1 MISWVD
7 VVARARG
14 LSSRL
19 LDRDRIAAL
28 AHLPDLRHLAAAL
41 ADRYGPM
48 PDEAIGNPT
57 AMEQVVRLAIARELD
72 ILCRWC
78 GARVRLIA
86 PLLEDED
93 RRTLRSLMRRIA
105 AGASPQSRIAGLLAT
120 PTLPRPLLA
129 LLARQSRLDAVA
141 SALTAWG
148 SAYGSA
154 MLPLCTGPHPDL
166 FEIQLAIDRTFAA
179 RAIRD
184 ARQAGEPVLSYVTSR
199 IDAANVMSARALA
212 ARSVEHDAQSLFIE
226 GGQLVAREAFVRLAQ
241 TVDPQRARDQL
252 RALLG
257 GTTLAELAE
266 APVDESSVLDDRL
279 LHTFVTAIE
288 HGMRL
293 DPLGLWPVVWY
304 LLRLRAEGRDI
315 SRVIWGV
322 ALGAPPR
329 RIERAL
335 GRVA

>member
-1 MISWVD
+1 MTYWAD

-19 LDRDRIAAL
+19 LDRDHIAAL
-28 AHLPDLRHLAAAL
+28 ARVPDLRHLAAAL

-48 PDEAIGNPT
+48 PDEASGNPT
-57 AMEQVVRLAIARELD
+57 AMEQVVRLAIAGELD
-72 ILCRWC
+72 VLCRWC
-78 GARVRLIA
+78 GPRLRSIA

-93 RRTLRSLMRRIA
+93 RRTLRSLVRRIA
-105 AGASPQSRIAGLLAT
+105 AGATPQSRVAGLLAT

-141 SALTAWG
+141 SALTTWG
-148 SAYGSA
+148 SPYGSA

-179 RAIRD
+179 RAIGD
-184 ARQAGEPVLSYVTSR
+184 ARQAGEPVFSYVTTR
-199 IDAANVMSARALA
+199 IDAANVISARALA
-212 ARSVEHDAQSLFIE
+212 ARSVEHDAESLFIE
-226 GGQLVAREAFVRLAQ
+226 GGKLVSREAFVRLAE
-241 TVDPQRARDQL
+241 TLDPQRARDQL

-266 APVDESSVLDDRL
+266 ESVDEGTALDDRI
-279 LHTFVTAIE
+279 LHASIADIE

-293 DPLGLWPVVWY
+293 EPLGLWPVVWY
-304 LLRLRAEGRDI
+304 LLRLRAEGRDL
-315 SRVIWGV
+315 SRVIWGI

>member
-1 MISWVD
+1 MTSWVD

-19 LDRDRIAAL
+19 LDRDHIAAL
-28 AHLPDLRHLAAAL
+28 AHVPDLRHLAGAL
-41 ADRYGPM
+41 AERYGPM
-48 PDEAIGNPT
+48 PDEATGSPI
-57 AMEQVVRLAIARELD
+57 AMEQVVRLAVARELD
-72 ILCRWC
+72 VLCRWC
-78 GARVRLIA
+78 GARVRFIA
-86 PLLEDED
+86 PLLEEED
-93 RRTLRSLMRRIA
+93 RRTLRSLVRRIA
-105 AGASPQSRIAGLLAT
+105 AGASPQNRIAGLLAT

-129 LLARQSRLDAVA
+129 LLARQSRLDALA
-141 SALTAWG
+141 SALTTWG
-148 SAYGSA
+148 NPYGSA

-179 RAIRD
+179 RAIG
-184 ARQAGEPVLSYVTSR
+184 AAHQAGEPVLSYVTTR
-199 IDAANVMSARALA
+199 IDAANVLSARALA
-212 ARSVEHDAQSLFIE
+212 ARAVEHDAESLFID
-226 GGQLVAREAFVRLAQ
+226 GGRLVSREAFVRLAD
-241 TVDPQRARDQL
+241 TVDPRKARDQL

-257 GTTLAELAE
+257 GTTIAELAE
-266 APVDESSVLDDRL
+266 EPVDEGSTLDDRL
-279 LHTFVTAIE
+279 LQASTAQIE

-293 DPLGLWPVVWY
+293 DPLGVWPVVWY
-304 LLRLRAEGRDI
+304 LLRLRAEARDL